1 MTDIDFDELDKA
13 VNSLMSKQRAA
24 ENKTDA
30 GESTTSD
37 ASLAS
42 VNESS
47 PELAS
52 PTVSSAENA
61 STDPVSAPVNNN
73 VGGNIPVSVPH
84 SSPAMQTSDNQSAE
98 APAAKIGTE
107 APKPSPNTEA
117 EANAVKVTTV
127 SSVPV
132 SSPTSS
138 VPVAASVAGQPSV
151 PARSLT
157 PSASPVPSAATNVKP
172 PTVSSAPAASSTP
185 VAAPS
190 TSTTPSATTASA
202 APIAATAPAATT
214 NPPTPAPSSV
224 PLSSSSSPNSVVTP
238 AAQRLKPAASTV
250 SISPASTTPAVPS
263 APSSPSSSSSS
274 STASPV
280 DSPGGHKLAVTPAVS
295 PSPAAPP
302 ESETVHVSP
311 MIAKRPHG
319 RFMDVVHPSSKSK
332 LVQQRKMTP
341 NTSKAG
347 LSGQSGADSVNTDD
361 SANLADKG
369 IRRPSTIGGGNN
381 LNNIH
386 LNENNSGVDAPTS
399 ANPEKS
405 LLSSVK
411 KRVVL
416 PQNPEGKTNDSS
428 DTATPVQS
436 KSESTA
442 PVSPFISN
450 VEVEKRPLGTP
461 AAATDDANDGSAA
474 IAKNDD
480 HKKSLANYTPRK
492 LDVSEDDPD
501 DEVEPGGDVGLPP
514 EFSADVM
521 AAEEADVSSLD
532 AAVDD
537 IKAAEQRAS
546 KKPSDNDDV
555 SPRHSPKKDSTESE
569 PKPMF
574 DAASRTSKNFDPKE
588 ESKSGWLT
596 VLLILLFLAIGV
608 AGGAAAYFLLI
619 K

>member
-24 ENKTDA
+24 ENKTDI
-30 GESTTSD
+30 GEGAAPD

-42 VNESS
+42 GNENS
-47 PELAS
+47 PEFVV
-52 PTVSSAENA
+52 PTISSTENA
-61 STDPVSAPVNNN
+61 SPDSTNNN
-73 VGGNIPVSVPH
+73 AGGNIPVSVSH
-84 SSPAMQTSDNQSAE
+84 SSPVMQTPSSSQSAE
-98 APAAKIGTE
+98 VPAVKIGTE
-107 APKPSPNTEA
+107 ASKPSPNTEV

-127 SSVPV
+127 PSVPV

-138 VPVAASVAGQPSV
+138 APVAAPVAGQSSIPV
-151 PARSLT
+151 KPLT
-157 PSASPVPSAATNVKP
+157 PSAPPAPSVATNVKP
-172 PTVSSAPAASSTP
+172 PTVSSAPAASSAP

-190 TSTTPSATTASA
+190 TSTTPSATTASE
-202 APIAATAPAATT
+202 APVAVTAPVVTT
-214 NPPTPAPSSV
+214 NSPASVSSAPPSS
-224 PLSSSSSPNSVVTP
+224 PSSPDSEVTP
-238 AAQRLKPAASTV
+238 AAQKPKPAASTV
-250 SISPASTTPAVPS
+250 SVSSVSTAPAVTS
-263 APSSPSSSSSS
+263 APPSSSSGSTVSS
-274 STASPV
+274 SVSPN
-280 DSPGGHKLAVTPAVS
+280 GHTPTVTPAVS
-295 PSPAAPP
+295 PPPAAPP
-302 ESETVHVSP
+302 ESDTVHVSP

-347 LSGQSGADSVNTDD
+347 LGDQSGADPANTDD
-361 SANLADKG
+361 NANLADKG
-369 IRRPSTIGGGNN
+369 IRRPSMIGGGNN

-386 LNENNSGVDAPTS
+386 SSESSSSVDTSTS

-405 LLSSVK
+405 LLSSAK

-416 PQNPEGKTNDSS
+416 PQKPESKTNDFP
-428 DTATPVQS
+428 DAATPVQS

-461 AAATDDANDGSAA
+461 AAATDDANYGGAA

-492 LDVSEDDPD
+492 LDVPEDDPD

>member
-30 GESTTSD
+30 GEDTASGV
-37 ASLAS
+37 SLAS
-42 VNESS
+42 GSENSS
-47 PELAS
+47 EFANS
-52 PTVSSAENA
+52 TVSSAENA
-61 STDPVSAPVNNN
+61 SSAPVDNS
-73 VGGNIPVSVPH
+73 VGGNIPVSVSH
-84 SSPAMQTSDNQSAE
+84 SSPAMQTSDSQDAE
-98 APAAKIGTE
+98 ASAAKIGTE

-117 EANAVKVTTV
+117 EANAVKVATV
-127 SSVPV
+127 PSVPV

-138 VPVAASVAGQPSV
+138 APVAASVAGQPSV

-172 PTVSSAPAASSTP
+172 PTVSSAPAASSAP

-202 APIAATAPAATT
+202 APVAATMPAVTASSPAPA
-214 NPPTPAPSSV
+214 SSV

-238 AAQRLKPAASTV
+238 VVQKPKPAVSTV
-250 SISPASTTPAVPS
+250 SVSSASTTPAVPS
-263 APSSPSSSSSS
+263 APSSSSSS
-274 STASPV
+274 STVSSSGSP
-280 DSPGGHKLAVTPAVS
+280 SGNTPAVTPAVS
-295 PSPAAPP
+295 PPPAAPP
-302 ESETVHVSP
+302 ESDTVHVSP

-347 LSGQSGADSVNTDD
+347 LGDQSGADPANTDD
-361 SANLADKG
+361 NANLADKG
-369 IRRPSTIGGGNN
+369 IRRPSMIGGGNN

-386 LNENNSGVDAPTS
+386 SSESSSSVDTSTS

-405 LLSSVK
+405 LLSSAK

-461 AAATDDANDGSAA
+461 AAATDDANYGGAA

-555 SPRHSPKKDSTESE
+555 SPRHSPKKDSTEPE

>member
-1 MTDIDFDELDKA
+1 MK
-13 VNSLMSKQRAA
+13 S
-24 ENKTDA
+24 
-30 GESTTSD
+30 
-37 ASLAS
+37 
-42 VNESS
+42 
-47 PELAS
+47 
-52 PTVSSAENA
+52 
-61 STDPVSAPVNNN
+61 
-73 VGGNIPVSVPH
+73 
-84 SSPAMQTSDNQSAE
+84 
-98 APAAKIGTE
+98 
-107 APKPSPNTEA
+107 
-117 EANAVKVTTV
+117 
-127 SSVPV
+127 
-132 SSPTSS
+132 
-138 VPVAASVAGQPSV
+138 
-151 PARSLT
+151 
-157 PSASPVPSAATNVKP
+157 
-172 PTVSSAPAASSTP
+172 PTVSSAPAASSAP
-185 VAAPS
+185 VVVPS

-202 APIAATAPAATT
+202 TPVAVTAPVVTT
-214 NPPTPAPSSV
+214 NSPASVSSAPPSS
-224 PLSSSSSPNSVVTP
+224 PSSPDSEVTP
-238 AAQRLKPAASTV
+238 AAQKPKPAASTV
-250 SISPASTTPAVPS
+250 SVSSVSTAPAVPS
-263 APSSPSSSSSS
+263 APPSSSSGSTVSS
-274 STASPV
+274 SVSP
-280 DSPGGHKLAVTPAVS
+280 SGHTPAVTPAVS
-295 PSPAAPP
+295 PPPAAPP
-302 ESETVHVSP
+302 EGDTVHVSP

-347 LSGQSGADSVNTDD
+347 LGDQSGADPANTDD
-361 SANLADKG
+361 NANLADKG
-369 IRRPSTIGGGNN
+369 IRRPSMIGGGNN

-386 LNENNSGVDAPTS
+386 SSESSSSVDTSTS

-405 LLSSVK
+405 LLSSAK

-428 DTATPVQS
+428 DVATSVQS

-461 AAATDDANDGSAA
+461 SAATDDANYGGAA

-492 LDVSEDDPD
+492 LDVPEDDSD

-537 IKAAEQRAS
+537 IKAAEQRTS
-546 KKPSDNDDV
+546 KKPSDNDDA

>member
-30 GESTTSD
+30 GESTASGV
-37 ASLAS
+37 SLAS
-42 VNESS
+42 GSENSS
-47 PELAS
+47 EF
-52 PTVSSAENA
+52 VSSTASSVENA
-61 STDPVSAPVNNN
+61 SSAPVDNS
-73 VGGNIPVSVPH
+73 VGGNIPVSVSH
-84 SSPAMQTSDNQSAE
+84 SSPVMQTSDSQSAE
-98 APAAKIGTE
+98 APVAKIGAET
-107 APKPSPNTEA
+107 PKPSPNTEA
-117 EANAVKVTTV
+117 EANAVKITT
-127 SSVPV
+127 SPSVPV
-132 SSPTSS
+132 SSPASS

-157 PSASPVPSAATNVKP
+157 PSAPPVPSAATNVKP
-172 PTVSSAPAASSTP
+172 PTVSSAPAASSAP

-190 TSTTPSATTASA
+190 TSTTPSAMTASA
-202 APIAATAPAATT
+202 APVAATMPAVTASS
-214 NPPTPAPSSV
+214 PAPTSSA
-224 PLSSSSSPNSVVTP
+224 PPSSPSSPDSGVTP
-238 AAQRLKPAASTV
+238 VVRKPKPAASTV
-250 SISPASTTPAVPS
+250 SVSSISTMSAVPS
-263 APSSPSSSSSS
+263 APSSSSSS
-274 STASPV
+274 STVSSSGSP
-280 DSPGGHKLAVTPAVS
+280 SGHTPAVTPAVS
-295 PSPAAPP
+295 PPSAAPP
-302 ESETVHVSP
+302 ESDTVHVSP

-347 LSGQSGADSVNTDD
+347 LGDQSGADSVNTDD
-361 SANLADKG
+361 SANLADKA
-369 IRRPSTIGGGNN
+369 IRRPSMIGGGNN

-386 LNENNSGVDAPTS
+386 LNENNSSVDAPTS

-405 LLSSVK
+405 LLSSAK

-416 PQNPEGKTNDSS
+416 PQNPESKTNDSS

-461 AAATDDANDGSAA
+461 AAATDDANDGGAA

-546 KKPSDNDDV
+546 KKPSDNDDA
-555 SPRHSPKKDSTESE
+555 SPRHSPKKDSTEPE

>member
-30 GESTTSD
+30 GDSTASD
-37 ASLAS
+37 TSLAS
-42 VNESS
+42 GNESS
-47 PELAS
+47 PEFAI

-73 VGGNIPVSVPH
+73 VGGNIPVSVSH
-84 SSPAMQTSDNQSAE
+84 SSPVMQASGNQSAE

-107 APKPSPNTEA
+107 SPKPSPNTEA
-117 EANAVKVTTV
+117 EAGAVKVTTV
-127 SSVPV
+127 PSVPV

-138 VPVAASVAGQPSV
+138 APVAASVAGQQSV

-157 PSASPVPSAATNVKP
+157 PSAPPIPSAATNVKS
-172 PTVSSAPAASSTP
+172 PTVSSAPAASSAP
-185 VAAPS
+185 VVVPS

-202 APIAATAPAATT
+202 TPVAVTAPVVTT
-214 NPPTPAPSSV
+214 NSPASVSSA
-224 PLSSSSSPNSVVTP
+224 PLSSSSLPDSGVTP
-238 AAQRLKPAASTV
+238 AAQKPKPAASTV
-250 SISPASTTPAVPS
+250 SVSSVSTAPAVPS
-263 APSSPSSSSSS
+263 APPSSSSGSTVSS
-274 STASPV
+274 SVSP
-280 DSPGGHKLAVTPAVS
+280 SGHTPAVTPAVS
-295 PSPAAPP
+295 PPPAAPP
-302 ESETVHVSP
+302 EGDTVHVSP

-332 LVQQRKMTP
+332 IVQQRKMTP

-347 LSGQSGADSVNTDD
+347 LGDQSGADSANKDD

-369 IRRPSTIGGGNN
+369 VRRPPMIGGGNN

-386 LNENNSGVDAPTS
+386 SSESSSSVDTSTS

-405 LLSSVK
+405 LLSSAK

-416 PQNPEGKTNDSS
+416 PQNPESKTNDSP
-428 DTATPVQS
+428 DAATSVQS

-450 VEVEKRPLGTP
+450 VEVEKRPLSTP
-461 AAATDDANDGSAA
+461 SAATDDANYGGAA

-492 LDVSEDDPD
+492 LDVPEDDSD

-537 IKAAEQRAS
+537 IKAAEQRTS
-546 KKPSDNDDV
+546 KKPSDNDDA

>member
-42 VNESS
+42 GNESS

-73 VGGNIPVSVPH
+73 VGGNIPVSVSH
-84 SSPAMQTSDNQSAE
+84 SSPVMQASGNQSAE

-117 EANAVKVTTV
+117 EAGAVKVTTV
-127 SSVPV
+127 PSVPV

-138 VPVAASVAGQPSV
+138 APVAASVAGQPSV

-157 PSASPVPSAATNVKP
+157 PSAPPIPSAATNVKP
-172 PTVSSAPAASSTP
+172 LTVSSAPAASSAP
-185 VAAPS
+185 VVAPS
-190 TSTTPSATTASA
+190 TSTTPSAATVSA
-202 APIAATAPAATT
+202 APVAAAAPAVTASS
-214 NPPTPAPSSV
+214 PAPVSSA
-224 PLSSSSSPNSVVTP
+224 PPSSPSLPDSGVTP
-238 AAQRLKPAASTV
+238 AAQKPKPAASTV
-250 SISPASTTPAVPS
+250 SVSSVSTAPAVPS
-263 APSSPSSSSSS
+263 APPSSSSGSTVSS
-274 STASPV
+274 SG
-280 DSPGGHKLAVTPAVS
+280 SPGGHTPAVTPAVS
-295 PSPAAPP
+295 PPPVASP
-302 ESETVHVSP
+302 ESDTVHVSP

-341 NTSKAG
+341 NASKAG
-347 LSGQSGADSVNTDD
+347 LGDQSGAGSANTDD
-361 SANLADKG
+361 NANLADKG
-369 IRRPSTIGGGNN
+369 IRRPSMIGGGNS
-381 LNNIH
+381 LNNINS
-386 LNENNSGVDAPTS
+386 NENNSSVDAPTS

-405 LLSSVK
+405 LLSSAK

-416 PQNPEGKTNDSS
+416 PQNPEGKTNDSP
-428 DTATPVQS
+428 DVATSVQS

-461 AAATDDANDGSAA
+461 AAATDDANYGGAA

-480 HKKSLANYTPRK
+480 HKKSLANYTPQK
-492 LDVSEDDPD
+492 LDVPEDDPD
-501 DEVEPGGDVGLPP
+501 DGVEPGGDVGLPP

-546 KKPSDNDDV
+546 KKPSDNDDT
-555 SPRHSPKKDSTESE
+555 SPRHSPKKASTEPE

>member
-24 ENKTDA
+24 ENKTDI
-30 GESTTSD
+30 GEGAAPD

-42 VNESS
+42 GSENGSEFASS
-47 PELAS
+47 
-52 PTVSSAENA
+52 TTSSVENA

-73 VGGNIPVSVPH
+73 VGGNVPVSVSH
-84 SSPAMQTSDNQSAE
+84 SSPVMQTSGNQDAE
-98 APAAKIGTE
+98 ASAAKIGTE
-107 APKPSPNTEA
+107 TPKPSPNTES
-117 EANAVKVTTV
+117 EANAVKIAT
-127 SSVPV
+127 SPSVPV
-132 SSPTSS
+132 SSPASS
-138 VPVAASVAGQPSV
+138 APVAAPVAGQPSIPV
-151 PARSLT
+151 RSST
-157 PSASPVPSAATNVKP
+157 PPVSSAVTNVKP

-190 TSTTPSATTASA
+190 TSTMPSAMTASA
-202 APIAATAPAATT
+202 APIAATVPAVTASS
-214 NPPTPAPSSV
+214 PAPVSSAS
-224 PLSSSSSPNSVVTP
+224 PSSPSSPDSEVTP
-238 AAQRLKPAASTV
+238 AAQKSKPAASTV
-250 SISPASTTPAVPS
+250 SVSSVSAASAVSS
-263 APSSPSSSSSS
+263 APPSSSSG
-274 STASPV
+274 STASSSDLP
-280 DSPGGHKLAVTPAVS
+280 SGHTPAVTPAVS
-295 PSPAAPP
+295 PPPAAPP
-302 ESETVHVSP
+302 EGDTVHVSP

-347 LSGQSGADSVNTDD
+347 LGDQSGADPANTDD
-361 SANLADKG
+361 NANLADKG
-369 IRRPSTIGGGNN
+369 IRRPSMIGGGNN
-381 LNNIH
+381 LH
-386 LNENNSGVDAPTS
+386 SNEDNSGADKPTS
-399 ANPEKS
+399 ANSEKS
-405 LLSSVK
+405 LLSSAK

-416 PQNPEGKTNDSS
+416 PQNPEDKTNDSS

-450 VEVEKRPLGTP
+450 VEVEKRPLGAP
-461 AAATDDANDGSAA
+461 AATDDANDGGAA

-492 LDVSEDDPD
+492 LDVSENDPD

-546 KKPSDNDDV
+546 KKLSDNDDV
-555 SPRHSPKKDSTESE
+555 SPRHSPKKDSTEPE

-574 DAASRTSKNFDPKE
+574 DTASRTSKNFDPKE
-588 ESKSGWLT
+588 EGKSGWLT
-596 VLLILLFLAIGV
+596 VLLIMLFLAIGV

>member
-1 MTDIDFDELDKA
+1 
-13 VNSLMSKQRAA
+13 
-24 ENKTDA
+24 
-30 GESTTSD
+30 
-37 ASLAS
+37 
-42 VNESS
+42 
-47 PELAS
+47 
-52 PTVSSAENA
+52 
-61 STDPVSAPVNNN
+61 
-73 VGGNIPVSVPH
+73 
-84 SSPAMQTSDNQSAE
+84 
-98 APAAKIGTE
+98 
-107 APKPSPNTEA
+107 
-117 EANAVKVTTV
+117 
-127 SSVPV
+127 
-132 SSPTSS
+132 
-138 VPVAASVAGQPSV
+138 
-151 PARSLT
+151 
-157 PSASPVPSAATNVKP
+157 
-172 PTVSSAPAASSTP
+172 
-185 VAAPS
+185 
-190 TSTTPSATTASA
+190 
-202 APIAATAPAATT
+202 
-214 NPPTPAPSSV
+214 
-224 PLSSSSSPNSVVTP
+224 
-238 AAQRLKPAASTV
+238 
-250 SISPASTTPAVPS
+250 
-263 APSSPSSSSSS
+263 
-274 STASPV
+274 
-280 DSPGGHKLAVTPAVS
+280 
-295 PSPAAPP
+295 
-302 ESETVHVSP
+302 

-347 LSGQSGADSVNTDD
+347 LGDQSGADSANKDD

-369 IRRPSTIGGGNN
+369 IRRSSTIGGGNN
-381 LNNIH
+381 LNS
-386 LNENNSGVDAPTS
+386 NEDNSGVDTPTS

-405 LLSSVK
+405 LLSSAK

-416 PQNPEGKTNDSS
+416 PQNPESKTNDSP
-428 DTATPVQS
+428 DAATPVQS

-461 AAATDDANDGSAA
+461 AAATDDVNDGGAA

-546 KKPSDNDDV
+546 KKPSDNDDA
-555 SPRHSPKKDSTESE
+555 SPRHLPKKDSTEPE

>member
-42 VNESS
+42 GNESS
-47 PELAS
+47 PEFAI

-73 VGGNIPVSVPH
+73 VGGNIPVSVSH
-84 SSPAMQTSDNQSAE
+84 SSPVMQTFGNQSAE

-117 EANAVKVTTV
+117 EAGAVKVTTV
-127 SSVPV
+127 PSVPV

-138 VPVAASVAGQPSV
+138 APVAASVAGQQSV

-157 PSASPVPSAATNVKP
+157 PSASPVPSAATKAKP
-172 PTVSSAPAASSTP
+172 PTVSSAPAASSAP
-185 VAAPS
+185 VVAPS
-190 TSTTPSATTASA
+190 TSTTPSATTVSA
-202 APIAATAPAATT
+202 APVAATMPAVTASSPAPASS
-214 NPPTPAPSSV
+214 APS
-224 PLSSSSSPNSVVTP
+224 SSSSSPDSGVTP
-238 AAQRLKPAASTV
+238 VLQKPKPAASTISV
-250 SISPASTTPAVPS
+250 SSASTTPAVPS
-263 APSSPSSSSSS
+263 APLSPSSSSSS
-274 STASPV
+274 STAS
-280 DSPGGHKLAVTPAVS
+280 SSGSLSGHTPAVTPAVAS
-295 PSPAAPP
+295 PPAAPP
-302 ESETVHVSP
+302 ESDTVHVSP

-341 NTSKAG
+341 NASTSG
-347 LSGQSGADSVNTDD
+347 LGGQSGADSANKDD

-369 IRRPSTIGGGNN
+369 VRRSSMIGGGNN
-381 LNNIH
+381 LNS
-386 LNENNSGVDAPTS
+386 NEDNSGADTPTS
-399 ANPEKS
+399 ANSEKS
-405 LLSSVK
+405 LLSSAK

-416 PQNPEGKTNDSS
+416 PQNLESKTNDSP
-428 DTATPVQS
+428 DAATPVQS

-555 SPRHSPKKDSTESE
+555 SLRHSPKKDSTEPE
-569 PKPMF
+569 PRPMF

>member
-37 ASLAS
+37 TSLAS
-42 VNESS
+42 GNESS
-47 PELAS
+47 SELAS
-52 PTVSSAENA
+52 PTVSSVENA
-61 STDPVSAPVNNN
+61 STDPVNNN
-73 VGGNIPVSVPH
+73 VGGNIPVSVSH

-138 VPVAASVAGQPSV
+138 VPVAASFAGQPSV

-157 PSASPVPSAATNVKP
+157 PSAPPVPSAATNVAP
-172 PTVSSAPAASSTP
+172 PTVSSAPAASSAP

-190 TSTTPSATTASA
+190 TSTTPATTASA
-202 APIAATAPAATT
+202 APVAATAPAVTASS
-214 NPPTPAPSSV
+214 PAPAPSSV
-224 PLSSSSSPNSVVTP
+224 PPSSPSLPDSGVTP
-238 AAQRLKPAASTV
+238 AAQKPKPAASTV
-250 SISPASTTPAVPS
+250 SVSSVSTAPAVPS
-263 APSSPSSSSSS
+263 APPSSSSGSTISS
-274 STASPV
+274 SVSP
-280 DSPGGHKLAVTPAVS
+280 SGHTPAATPAVS
-295 PSPAAPP
+295 PPPAAPP
-302 ESETVHVSP
+302 ESDTVHVSP

-341 NTSKAG
+341 NASTSG
-347 LSGQSGADSVNTDD
+347 LGGQSGADSANKDD

-369 IRRPSTIGGGNN
+369 IRRPSTIGGGNS
-381 LNNIH
+381 LH
-386 LNENNSGVDAPTS
+386 SNEDNSGVDKPTS

-405 LLSSVK
+405 LLSSAK

-416 PQNPEGKTNDSS
+416 PQNPEGKTNDSP
-428 DTATPVQS
+428 DAATPVQS

-461 AAATDDANDGSAA
+461 ATATDDANYGGAA

-480 HKKSLANYTPRK
+480 HKKSLANYTPSK

-521 AAEEADVSSLD
+521 AA
-532 AAVDD
+532 
-537 IKAAEQRAS
+537 
-546 KKPSDNDDV
+546 
-555 SPRHSPKKDSTESE
+555 
-569 PKPMF
+569 
-574 DAASRTSKNFDPKE
+574 
-588 ESKSGWLT
+588 
-596 VLLILLFLAIGV
+596 
-608 AGGAAAYFLLI
+608 
-619 K
+619 

>member
-30 GESTTSD
+30 GEGTTSD
-37 ASLAS
+37 VNLTSSNENSSEFASSTAS
-42 VNESS
+42 SI
-47 PELAS
+47 
-52 PTVSSAENA
+52 ENA
-61 STDPVSAPVNNN
+61 SSAPVNNN
-73 VGGNIPVSVPH
+73 VGGNIPVSVSH
-84 SSPAMQTSDNQSAE
+84 SSPVTQTSDSQDTE

-107 APKPSPNTEA
+107 TPKPSPNTEA
-117 EANAVKVTTV
+117 EANAVKITT
-127 SSVPV
+127 SPSVPV
-132 SSPTSS
+132 SSPASS
-138 VPVAASVAGQPSV
+138 APVAASVAGQPSV

-157 PSASPVPSAATNVKP
+157 PSAPPVPSAATNVKP
-172 PTVSSAPAASSTP
+172 PTVSSAPAAFSAP

-202 APIAATAPAATT
+202 APIAVTAPVVTT
-214 NPPTPAPSSV
+214 NSPASVSSAPP
-224 PLSSSSSPNSVVTP
+224 SSSSSPDSGVTP
-238 AAQRLKPAASTV
+238 VVQKPKPAASTV
-250 SISPASTTPAVPS
+250 SVSSASTTPAVPS
-263 APSSPSSSSSS
+263 APPSSSSGSTVSS
-274 STASPV
+274 SSSP
-280 DSPGGHKLAVTPAVS
+280 SGHTPAAKPVVS
-295 PSPAAPP
+295 PPPAAPP
-302 ESETVHVSP
+302 ESDTVHVSP

-347 LSGQSGADSVNTDD
+347 LGDQSGADSANKDD
-361 SANLADKG
+361 SASLTDKG
-369 IRRPSTIGGGNN
+369 VRRPSMIGGGNN

-386 LNENNSGVDAPTS
+386 SSESNSSVDTSTS

-405 LLSSVK
+405 LLSSAK

-416 PQNPEGKTNDSS
+416 PQNPESKTNDSP
-428 DTATPVQS
+428 DAATPVQS

-461 AAATDDANDGSAA
+461 AAATDDANDGGAA

-537 IKAAEQRAS
+537 IKAAEQRVS

-555 SPRHSPKKDSTESE
+555 SSRHSPKKDSTESE

>member
-30 GESTTSD
+30 GDSTASD
-37 ASLAS
+37 TSLAS
-42 VNESS
+42 GNESS
-47 PELAS
+47 PEFAI

-61 STDPVSAPVNNN
+61 STDPVSTPVNNN
-73 VGGNIPVSVPH
+73 VGGNIPVSVSH
-84 SSPAMQTSDNQSAE
+84 SSPAMQTSDSQDTE

-107 APKPSPNTEA
+107 ASKPSPNTEA
-117 EANAVKVTTV
+117 EANAVKVATV
-127 SSVPV
+127 PSVPV

-138 VPVAASVAGQPSV
+138 APVAASVAGQQSV

-157 PSASPVPSAATNVKP
+157 PSAPPIPSAATNVKS
-172 PTVSSAPAASSTP
+172 PTVSSAPAASSAP
-185 VAAPS
+185 VVAPS
-190 TSTTPSATTASA
+190 TSTTPPATTVSA
-202 APIAATAPAATT
+202 APVAVTAPVVTT
-214 NPPTPAPSSV
+214 NSPASAPSSV
-224 PLSSSSSPNSVVTP
+224 PLSSSSSPDSGVTP
-238 AAQRLKPAASTV
+238 AAQKLKPAVSTV
-250 SISPASTTPAVPS
+250 SVSSASTTPAVPS
-263 APSSPSSSSSS
+263 APPSSSSGSTVSS
-274 STASPV
+274 SGS
-280 DSPGGHKLAVTPAVS
+280 SSGHTPAATPAVS
-295 PSPAAPP
+295 PPPAAPP
-302 ESETVHVSP
+302 ESDTVHVSP

-332 LVQQRKMTP
+332 IVQQRKMTP
-341 NTSKAG
+341 NASKAG
-347 LSGQSGADSVNTDD
+347 LGDQSGADSANKDD
-361 SANLADKG
+361 SASLADKG
-369 IRRPSTIGGGNN
+369 VRRPFMIGGGNN

-386 LNENNSGVDAPTS
+386 SSESNSSVDTSTS
-399 ANPEKS
+399 ANSEKS
-405 LLSSVK
+405 LLSSAK

-428 DTATPVQS
+428 DIATPVQS

-442 PVSPFISN
+442 SVSPFISN

-461 AAATDDANDGSAA
+461 AAATDDANDGGAA
-474 IAKNDD
+474 TAKNDD

-546 KKPSDNDDV
+546 KKPGDNDDA
-555 SPRHSPKKDSTESE
+555 SPRHSPKKDSTEPE

>member
-42 VNESS
+42 GNESS
-47 PELAS
+47 PEFAI

-61 STDPVSAPVNNN
+61 STDPASAPVNNN
-73 VGGNIPVSVPH
+73 VGGNIPVSVSH
-84 SSPAMQTSDNQSAE
+84 SSPVMQTFGNQSAE

-117 EANAVKVTTV
+117 EAGAVKVTTV
-127 SSVPV
+127 PSVPV

-138 VPVAASVAGQPSV
+138 APVAASVAGQPSV
-151 PARSLT
+151 PVRSLT
-157 PSASPVPSAATNVKP
+157 PSAPPVPSAATNVKP
-172 PTVSSAPAASSTP
+172 PTVSSAPAASSAP
-185 VAAPS
+185 VVATS

-202 APIAATAPAATT
+202 TPVAVTAPVVTT
-214 NPPTPAPSSV
+214 NSPASVSSA
-224 PLSSSSSPNSVVTP
+224 PLSSSSLPDSGVTP
-238 AAQRLKPAASTV
+238 AAQKPKPAASTV

-263 APSSPSSSSSS
+263 APPSSSSGSTVSS
-274 STASPV
+274 SVSP
-280 DSPGGHKLAVTPAVS
+280 SGHTPAVTPAVS
-295 PSPAAPP
+295 PPPAVPP
-302 ESETVHVSP
+302 EGDTVHVSP

-347 LSGQSGADSVNTDD
+347 LVDQSGANPANTDD
-361 SANLADKG
+361 NANLADKG
-369 IRRPSTIGGGNN
+369 IRRPSMIGGGNN

-386 LNENNSGVDAPTS
+386 SSESSSSVDTSTS

-405 LLSSVK
+405 LLSSAK

-416 PQNPEGKTNDSS
+416 PQNPEGKTNDSP
-428 DTATPVQS
+428 DVATSVQS
-436 KSESTA
+436 KSENTA
-442 PVSPFISN
+442 SVSPFISN

-461 AAATDDANDGSAA
+461 AAATDDANYGGAA

-492 LDVSEDDPD
+492 LDAPEDDSD

-546 KKPSDNDDV
+546 KKPGDNDDA
-555 SPRHSPKKDSTESE
+555 SPRHSPKKDSTEPE

>member
-30 GESTTSD
+30 GEDTASGV
-37 ASLAS
+37 SLAS
-42 VNESS
+42 GSENGSEFASS
-47 PELAS
+47 
-52 PTVSSAENA
+52 TVSSVENA
-61 STDPVSAPVNNN
+61 SPDPAPAPVNNN
-73 VGGNIPVSVPH
+73 VGGNIPVSVSH
-84 SSPAMQTSDNQSAE
+84 SSPAMQTSDSQDAE
-98 APAAKIGTE
+98 ASAAKIGTE

-117 EANAVKVTTV
+117 EANAVKVATV
-127 SSVPV
+127 PSVPV

-138 VPVAASVAGQPSV
+138 APVAASVAGQQSV

-157 PSASPVPSAATNVKP
+157 PSAPPIPSAATNVKS
-172 PTVSSAPAASSTP
+172 PTVSSAPAASSAP
-185 VAAPS
+185 VVAPS

-202 APIAATAPAATT
+202 TPVAVTAPVVTT
-214 NPPTPAPSSV
+214 NSPASVSSAPPSS
-224 PLSSSSSPNSVVTP
+224 PSSPDSEVTP
-238 AAQRLKPAASTV
+238 AAQKPKPVASTV
-250 SISPASTTPAVPS
+250 SVSSASTAPAVPS
-263 APSSPSSSSSS
+263 APSSSSSS
-274 STASPV
+274 STASSSDLP
-280 DSPGGHKLAVTPAVS
+280 SGHTPAVTPAVS
-295 PSPAAPP
+295 PPPAASP
-302 ESETVHVSP
+302 ESDTVHVSP

-347 LSGQSGADSVNTDD
+347 LGDQSGADPANTDD
-361 SANLADKG
+361 NANLADKG
-369 IRRPSTIGGGNN
+369 IRRPSMIGGGNS

-386 LNENNSGVDAPTS
+386 SNESNSGVDAPTS

-405 LLSSVK
+405 LLSSAK

-428 DTATPVQS
+428 DTATSVQS

-442 PVSPFISN
+442 SVSPFISN

-461 AAATDDANDGSAA
+461 AAATDDANYGGAA

-492 LDVSEDDPD
+492 LDVPEDDSD

>member
-30 GESTTSD
+30 DDSTTSD
-37 ASLAS
+37 TSLAS
-42 VNESS
+42 GNENS

-61 STDPVSAPVNNN
+61 STDPVSVPVNNN
-73 VGGNIPVSVPH
+73 VGGNIPVSVSH
-84 SSPAMQTSDNQSAE
+84 SSPVMQASGNQSAE

-117 EANAVKVTTV
+117 EAGAVKVTTAPSV
-127 SSVPV
+127 SV

-138 VPVAASVAGQPSV
+138 APVAASVAGQPSV

-157 PSASPVPSAATNVKP
+157 PSAPPVPSAATNVKP
-172 PTVSSAPAASSTP
+172 PTVSSAPAASSGS
-185 VAAPS
+185 VVAPS
-190 TSTTPSATTASA
+190 ASTTPATTASA
-202 APIAATAPAATT
+202 VPVAAAAPAVTT
-214 NPPTPAPSSV
+214 NSPASVSSAPPSS
-224 PLSSSSSPNSVVTP
+224 PSSPDSGVTP
-238 AAQRLKPAASTV
+238 AAQKPKPAASTV
-250 SISPASTTPAVPS
+250 SVSSISTAPAVPY
-263 APSSPSSSSSS
+263 APSSSSSGSTVS
-274 STASPV
+274 SSSSP
-280 DSPGGHKLAVTPAVS
+280 SGHTPAVTPAVS
-295 PSPAAPP
+295 PPPATPP
-302 ESETVHVSP
+302 ESDTVHVSP

-347 LSGQSGADSVNTDD
+347 LGGQSGADSMNTDD
-361 SANLADKG
+361 SASLADKT
-369 IRRPSTIGGGNN
+369 IRRPSMIGGGNN
-381 LNNIH
+381 LNSIH
-386 LNENNSGVDAPTS
+386 SNENNSSVDAPTS

-405 LLSSVK
+405 LLSSAK

-416 PQNPEGKTNDSS
+416 PQSPEGKTNNSS
-428 DTATPVQS
+428 DVAMSVQS
-436 KSESTA
+436 KSESIA

-461 AAATDDANDGSAA
+461 AAATDDANYGGAA
-474 IAKNDD
+474 TAKNDD

-546 KKPSDNDDV
+546 KKPSDNDDI

>member
-30 GESTTSD
+30 GDSTASD
-37 ASLAS
+37 TSLAS
-42 VNESS
+42 GNESS
-47 PELAS
+47 PEFAI

-73 VGGNIPVSVPH
+73 VGGNIPVSVSH
-84 SSPAMQTSDNQSAE
+84 SSPAMQTPSSSQSAE
-98 APAAKIGTE
+98 VPAVKIGTE
-107 APKPSPNTEA
+107 ASKPSPNTEV

-127 SSVPV
+127 PSVPV

-138 VPVAASVAGQPSV
+138 APVAAPVAGQSSIPV
-151 PARSLT
+151 KPLT
-157 PSASPVPSAATNVKP
+157 PSAPPAPSVATNVKP
-172 PTVSSAPAASSTP
+172 PTVSSAPAASSAP

-190 TSTTPSATTASA
+190 TSTTPSATTASE
-202 APIAATAPAATT
+202 APVAVTAPVVTT
-214 NPPTPAPSSV
+214 NSPASVSSAPPSS
-224 PLSSSSSPNSVVTP
+224 PSSPDSEVTP
-238 AAQRLKPAASTV
+238 AAQKLKPAASTV
-250 SISPASTTPAVPS
+250 SVSSISTTPTVPS
-263 APSSPSSSSSS
+263 APSSSSSGSTVSSS
-274 STASPV
+274 G
-280 DSPGGHKLAVTPAVS
+280 SPGGHTPAVTPAVS
-295 PSPAAPP
+295 PPSAAPP
-302 ESETVHVSP
+302 ESDTVHVSP

-347 LSGQSGADSVNTDD
+347 LGDQFGADPANADD
-361 SANLADKG
+361 NANLADKG
-369 IRRPSTIGGGNN
+369 IRRPSMIGGGNN

-386 LNENNSGVDAPTS
+386 LNENNSSVDAPTS

-405 LLSSVK
+405 LLSSAK

-416 PQNPEGKTNDSS
+416 PQNLEGKTNDSS
-428 DTATPVQS
+428 DAATPVQS

-442 PVSPFISN
+442 SVSPFISN

-461 AAATDDANDGSAA
+461 AAATDDANDEGAA
-474 IAKNDD
+474 TAKNDD

-492 LDVSEDDPD
+492 LDISEDDPE

-546 KKPSDNDDV
+546 KKPNDNDDV
-555 SPRHSPKKDSTESE
+555 SPRHSPKKDSTEPE

>member
-24 ENKTDA
+24 ENKTDT
-30 GESTTSD
+30 GEDTASGV
-37 ASLAS
+37 SLAS
-42 VNESS
+42 GSENSS
-47 PELAS
+47 EFAS
-52 PTVSSAENA
+52 STASSVENA
-61 STDPVSAPVNNN
+61 SSAPVDNS
-73 VGGNIPVSVPH
+73 VGGNIPVSVSH
-84 SSPAMQTSDNQSAE
+84 SSPVMQTSGNQSAE
-98 APAAKIGTE
+98 IPAAKIGTE
-107 APKPSPNTEA
+107 ASKPSPNTEV
-117 EANAVKVTTV
+117 ETNAVKVTTV
-127 SSVPV
+127 PSVPV
-132 SSPTSS
+132 PSPTSS
-138 VPVAASVAGQPSV
+138 APVAAPVAGQPSV

-157 PSASPVPSAATNVKP
+157 PSAPPVPSAATNVKP
-172 PTVSSAPAASSTP
+172 PTVSSAPAASSAP

-202 APIAATAPAATT
+202 TPVAVTAPVVTT
-214 NPPTPAPSSV
+214 NSPASVSSAPPSS
-224 PLSSSSSPNSVVTP
+224 PSSPDSEVTP
-238 AAQRLKPAASTV
+238 AAQKPKPAASTV
-250 SISPASTTPAVPS
+250 SVSSVSTTPAVPS
-263 APSSPSSSSSS
+263 APPSSSSGSTVSS
-274 STASPV
+274 SGS
-280 DSPGGHKLAVTPAVS
+280 SSGHTPAATPAVS
-295 PSPAAPP
+295 PPPAAPP
-302 ESETVHVSP
+302 ESDTVHVSP

-332 LVQQRKMTP
+332 LVQQRKMTS
-341 NTSKAG
+341 NTYKAG
-347 LSGQSGADSVNTDD
+347 LGIQSGADPANTDD
-361 SANLADKG
+361 SASLADKG
-369 IRRPSTIGGGNN
+369 VRRPFMIGGGNN

-386 LNENNSGVDAPTS
+386 SSESNSSVDTSTS
-399 ANPEKS
+399 ANSEKS
-405 LLSSVK
+405 LLSSAK

-416 PQNPEGKTNDSS
+416 PQKPESKTNDSS
-428 DTATPVQS
+428 DIATSVQS

-461 AAATDDANDGSAA
+461 ATATDDANYGGAA

-492 LDVSEDDPD
+492 LDVPEDDSD

-546 KKPSDNDDV
+546 KKPGDNDDA

>member
-37 ASLAS
+37 TSLAS
-42 VNESS
+42 GNEST
-47 PELAS
+47 PESAS
-52 PTVSSAENA
+52 PTVSSVENA
-61 STDPVSAPVNNN
+61 SPDPVSAPVNNN
-73 VGGNIPVSVPH
+73 VGGNIPVSVSH
-84 SSPAMQTSDNQSAE
+84 SSPVVQTSGNQSAE
-98 APAAKIGTE
+98 IPAAKIGAE
-107 APKPSPNTEA
+107 ASKPSPNFEA
-117 EANAVKVTTV
+117 EANAVKVTTAP
-127 SSVPV
+127 SVPV

-138 VPVAASVAGQPSV
+138 APVAASVAGQPSV

-157 PSASPVPSAATNVKP
+157 PSVPPVPSAATNVKP
-172 PTVSSAPAASSTP
+172 PIVSSAPATSSAP

-202 APIAATAPAATT
+202 APIATTAPAVTT
-214 NPPTPAPSSV
+214 TSPAPVSSAPPSSPDSEVTPAAQKPKPAVSTVSVSSASTAPTVPSA
-224 PLSSSSSPNSVVTP
+224 PLSSSSS
-238 AAQRLKPAASTV
+238 STV
-250 SISPASTTPAVPS
+250 SS
-263 APSSPSSSSSS
+263 ADSPS
-274 STASPV
+274 
-280 DSPGGHKLAVTPAVS
+280 GHTSAVTPAVS
-295 PSPAAPP
+295 PPPAAPP
-302 ESETVHVSP
+302 ESDTVHVSP

-347 LSGQSGADSVNTDD
+347 LGDQSGADSANTDD
-361 SANLADKG
+361 NANLADKG
-369 IRRPSTIGGGNN
+369 IRRPSMIGGGNS

-386 LNENNSGVDAPTS
+386 SNESNSSVDTSTS

-405 LLSSVK
+405 LLSSAK

-416 PQNPEGKTNDSS
+416 PQNPENKTNDSS
-428 DTATPVQS
+428 DIATPVQS

-461 AAATDDANDGSAA
+461 AAATDDANDEGAA
-474 IAKNDD
+474 TAKNDD
-480 HKKSLANYTPRK
+480 HKKSLANYTPSK

-555 SPRHSPKKDSTESE
+555 SPRHSPKKDSTEPE

-588 ESKSGWLT
+588 ESKSSWLT

>member
-1 MTDIDFDELDKA
+1 
-13 VNSLMSKQRAA
+13 MS
-24 ENKTDA
+24 
-30 GESTTSD
+30 
-37 ASLAS
+37 
-42 VNESS
+42 
-47 PELAS
+47 
-52 PTVSSAENA
+52 
-61 STDPVSAPVNNN
+61 
-73 VGGNIPVSVPH
+73 
-84 SSPAMQTSDNQSAE
+84 
-98 APAAKIGTE
+98 
-107 APKPSPNTEA
+107 
-117 EANAVKVTTV
+117 
-127 SSVPV
+127 
-132 SSPTSS
+132 
-138 VPVAASVAGQPSV
+138 
-151 PARSLT
+151 
-157 PSASPVPSAATNVKP
+157 
-172 PTVSSAPAASSTP
+172 
-185 VAAPS
+185 
-190 TSTTPSATTASA
+190 
-202 APIAATAPAATT
+202 
-214 NPPTPAPSSV
+214 
-224 PLSSSSSPNSVVTP
+224 
-238 AAQRLKPAASTV
+238 
-250 SISPASTTPAVPS
+250 AVPS
-263 APSSPSSSSSS
+263 APSSSSSS
-274 STASPV
+274 STVSSSGSP
-280 DSPGGHKLAVTPAVS
+280 SGHTPAVTPAVS
-295 PSPAAPP
+295 PPSAAPP
-302 ESETVHVSP
+302 ESDTVHVSP

-347 LSGQSGADSVNTDD
+347 LGDQSGADSVNADD
-361 SANLADKG
+361 NANLADKD
-369 IRRPSTIGGGNN
+369 IRRPSMIGGGNN

-386 LNENNSGVDAPTS
+386 SNENNSSVNAPTS
-399 ANPEKS
+399 ASPEKS
-405 LLSSVK
+405 LLSSAK

-428 DTATPVQS
+428 DVATPVQS

-461 AAATDDANDGSAA
+461 AVATDDANDGDAA
-474 IAKNDD
+474 TAKNDD

-492 LDVSEDDPD
+492 LDVSEDDLD

-546 KKPSDNDDV
+546 KKPGDNDDA

>member
-42 VNESS
+42 GNESS
-47 PELAS
+47 PEFAI

-61 STDPVSAPVNNN
+61 SPDPVSTPVNNN
-73 VGGNIPVSVPH
+73 VGGNIPVSVSH
-84 SSPAMQTSDNQSAE
+84 SSPVMQTPSSSQSAE
-98 APAAKIGTE
+98 VPAVKIGTE
-107 APKPSPNTEA
+107 ASKPSPNTEV

-127 SSVPV
+127 PSVPV

-138 VPVAASVAGQPSV
+138 APVAAPVAGQSSIPV
-151 PARSLT
+151 KPLT
-157 PSASPVPSAATNVKP
+157 PSAPPAPSVATNVKP
-172 PTVSSAPAASSTP
+172 PTVSSAPAASSAP

-190 TSTTPSATTASA
+190 TSTTPSATTASE
-202 APIAATAPAATT
+202 APVAVTAPVVTT
-214 NPPTPAPSSV
+214 NSPASVSSAPPSS
-224 PLSSSSSPNSVVTP
+224 PSSPDSEVTP
-238 AAQRLKPAASTV
+238 AAQKPKPAASTV
-250 SISPASTTPAVPS
+250 SVSSVSTAPAVPS
-263 APSSPSSSSSS
+263 APPSSSSGSTVSS
-274 STASPV
+274 SGSP
-280 DSPGGHKLAVTPAVS
+280 SGHTPTVTPAVS
-295 PSPAAPP
+295 PPPAAPP
-302 ESETVHVSP
+302 ESDTVHVSP

-347 LSGQSGADSVNTDD
+347 LGDQSGADPANTDD
-361 SANLADKG
+361 NASLADKG
-369 IRRPSTIGGGNN
+369 IRRPSMIGGGNN

-386 LNENNSGVDAPTS
+386 SSESSSSVDTSTS

-405 LLSSVK
+405 LLSSAK

-428 DTATPVQS
+428 DTATSVQS

-461 AAATDDANDGSAA
+461 AAATDDANYGGAA

-492 LDVSEDDPD
+492 LDVPEDDSD

-555 SPRHSPKKDSTESE
+555 SLRHSPKKDSTEPE

>member
-24 ENKTDA
+24 ENKTDS
-30 GESTTSD
+30 GEGATSD
-37 ASLAS
+37 VNLAS
-42 VNESS
+42 GSENSS
-47 PELAS
+47 EFAS
-52 PTVSSAENA
+52 STVSSVENA
-61 STDPVSAPVNNN
+61 SSAPVNNN
-73 VGGNIPVSVPH
+73 VGGNIPVSVSH
-84 SSPAMQTSDNQSAE
+84 SSPVMQTSGNQSADT
-98 APAAKIGTE
+98 PAAKIGTE
-107 APKPSPNTEA
+107 TPKPSPNTEA
-117 EANAVKVTTV
+117 EANDVKVTTV

-132 SSPTSS
+132 SSPASS
-138 VPVAASVAGQPSV
+138 APVAASVAGQPSV
-151 PARSLT
+151 PVRSLT
-157 PSASPVPSAATNVKP
+157 PSTPPVPSAATNVKP
-172 PTVSSAPAASSTP
+172 PTASSAPAASSAS

-190 TSTTPSATTASA
+190 TSTTPPATTVSA
-202 APIAATAPAATT
+202 APVAVTAPVVTT
-214 NPPTPAPSSV
+214 NSPASAPSSV
-224 PLSSSSSPNSVVTP
+224 PLSSSSSPDSGVTP
-238 AAQRLKPAASTV
+238 AAQKLKPAVSTV
-250 SISPASTTPAVPS
+250 SVSSASTTPAVPS
-263 APSSPSSSSSS
+263 APPSSSSGSTVSYSGSS
-274 STASPV
+274 S
-280 DSPGGHKLAVTPAVS
+280 GHTPAATPAVS
-295 PSPAAPP
+295 PPPAAPP
-302 ESETVHVSP
+302 ESDTVHVSP

-332 LVQQRKMTP
+332 IVQQRKMTP
-341 NTSKAG
+341 NASKAG
-347 LSGQSGADSVNTDD
+347 LGDQSGADSANKDD
-361 SANLADKG
+361 SASLADKG
-369 IRRPSTIGGGNN
+369 VRRPFMIGGGNN

-386 LNENNSGVDAPTS
+386 SSESNSSVDTSTS
-399 ANPEKS
+399 ANSEKS
-405 LLSSVK
+405 LLSSAK

-428 DTATPVQS
+428 DVATSVQS

-461 AAATDDANDGSAA
+461 AAATDDANDGGAA

-546 KKPSDNDDV
+546 KKPGDNDDA

>member
-30 GESTTSD
+30 GDSTTSD
-37 ASLAS
+37 TSLAS
-42 VNESS
+42 GNESS
-47 PELAS
+47 SELAS

-61 STDPVSAPVNNN
+61 SPDPVSAPVNNN
-73 VGGNIPVSVPH
+73 VGGNIPVSVSH
-84 SSPAMQTSDNQSAE
+84 SSPVMQTSSSSQSADV
-98 APAAKIGTE
+98 PAAKIGAE

-117 EANAVKVTTV
+117 EAGAVKVTTV
-127 SSVPV
+127 PSVPV

-138 VPVAASVAGQPSV
+138 APVAASVAGQPSV

-157 PSASPVPSAATNVKP
+157 PSAPPILSAATNVKP
-172 PTVSSAPAASSTP
+172 PTVSSAPAVSSAP
-185 VAAPS
+185 VVAPS
-190 TSTTPSATTASA
+190 TSTTPSATTVSA
-202 APIAATAPAATT
+202 APVAVTAPVVTT
-214 NPPTPAPSSV
+214 NSPASVSSAPPSS
-224 PLSSSSSPNSVVTP
+224 PSSPDSEVTP
-238 AAQRLKPAASTV
+238 AAQKPKPAASTV
-250 SISPASTTPAVPS
+250 SVSSVSTAPAVPS
-263 APSSPSSSSSS
+263 APPSSSSGSTVSS
-274 STASPV
+274 SVSP
-280 DSPGGHKLAVTPAVS
+280 SGHTPAVTPAVS
-295 PSPAAPP
+295 PPPVAPP
-302 ESETVHVSP
+302 ESDTVHVSP

-347 LSGQSGADSVNTDD
+347 LGDQSGADSANMDD
-361 SANLADKG
+361 SANFADKG
-369 IRRPSTIGGGNN
+369 IRRPSMIGGGNN
-381 LNNIH
+381 LNSIH
-386 LNENNSGVDAPTS
+386 SNENNSSVDAPTS

-405 LLSSVK
+405 LLSSAK

-416 PQNPEGKTNDSS
+416 PQSPEGKTNNSS
-428 DTATPVQS
+428 DVAMSVQS
-436 KSESTA
+436 KSESIA

-461 AAATDDANDGSAA
+461 AAATDDANDRDAA
-474 IAKNDD
+474 TAKNDD

-555 SPRHSPKKDSTESE
+555 SPRHSPKKDSIEPD

>member
-24 ENKTDA
+24 ESKTDA
-30 GESTTSD
+30 GESTASGV
-37 ASLAS
+37 SLAS
-42 VNESS
+42 GSENSS
-47 PELAS
+47 EF
-52 PTVSSAENA
+52 VSSTASSVENA
-61 STDPVSAPVNNN
+61 SSAPVDNS
-73 VGGNIPVSVPH
+73 VGGNIPVSVSH
-84 SSPAMQTSDNQSAE
+84 SSPVMQTSDSQSAE
-98 APAAKIGTE
+98 APVAKIGAET
-107 APKPSPNTEA
+107 PKPSPNTEA
-117 EANAVKVTTV
+117 EANAVKITT
-127 SSVPV
+127 SPSVPV
-132 SSPTSS
+132 SSPASS

-157 PSASPVPSAATNVKP
+157 PSAPPVPSAATNVKP
-172 PTVSSAPAASSTP
+172 PTVSSAPAASSAP

-190 TSTTPSATTASA
+190 TSTTPSAMTASA
-202 APIAATAPAATT
+202 APVAATMPAVTASS
-214 NPPTPAPSSV
+214 PAPTSSA
-224 PLSSSSSPNSVVTP
+224 PPSSPSSPDSGVTP
-238 AAQRLKPAASTV
+238 VVRKPKPAASTV
-250 SISPASTTPAVPS
+250 SVSSISTMSAVPS
-263 APSSPSSSSSS
+263 APSSSSSS
-274 STASPV
+274 STVSSSGSP
-280 DSPGGHKLAVTPAVS
+280 SGHTPAVTPAVS
-295 PSPAAPP
+295 PPLAAPP
-302 ESETVHVSP
+302 ESDTVHVSP

-347 LSGQSGADSVNTDD
+347 LGDQSGADSVNTDD
-361 SANLADKG
+361 SANLADKA
-369 IRRPSTIGGGNN
+369 IRRPSMIGGGNN

-386 LNENNSGVDAPTS
+386 LNENNSSVDAPTS

-405 LLSSVK
+405 LLSSAK

-416 PQNPEGKTNDSS
+416 PQNPESKTNDSS

-461 AAATDDANDGSAA
+461 AAATDDANDGGAA

-492 LDVSEDDPD
+492 LDVSEDDLD

-555 SPRHSPKKDSTESE
+555 SLRHSPKKDSTEPE
-569 PKPMF
+569 PRPMF

>member
-30 GESTTSD
+30 GESTASD
-37 ASLAS
+37 VSLAS
-42 VNESS
+42 GNESS
-47 PELAS
+47 PEFAI

-61 STDPVSAPVNNN
+61 STDPVSVPVNNN
-73 VGGNIPVSVPH
+73 VGGNIPVSVSH
-84 SSPAMQTSDNQSAE
+84 SSPVMQTSGNQSAE
-98 APAAKIGTE
+98 IPAAKIGAE
-107 APKPSPNTEA
+107 ASKPSPNTEV

-127 SSVPV
+127 PSVPV

-138 VPVAASVAGQPSV
+138 APVAASVAGQPSV

-157 PSASPVPSAATNVKP
+157 PSAPPILSAATNVKP
-172 PTVSSAPAASSTP
+172 PTVSSAPAASSAP
-185 VAAPS
+185 VVAPS
-190 TSTTPSATTASA
+190 TSTTPSATTVSA
-202 APIAATAPAATT
+202 APIAVTAPVVTT
-214 NPPTPAPSSV
+214 NSPASVSSASPSS
-224 PLSSSSSPNSVVTP
+224 LSSPDSEVTP
-238 AAQRLKPAASTV
+238 AAQKPKPAASTV
-250 SISPASTTPAVPS
+250 SVSSVSTAPAVPS
-263 APSSPSSSSSS
+263 APPSSSSGSTVSS
-274 STASPV
+274 SVSP
-280 DSPGGHKLAVTPAVS
+280 SGHTPAVTPAVS
-295 PSPAAPP
+295 PPPAAPP
-302 ESETVHVSP
+302 ESDTVHVSP

-347 LSGQSGADSVNTDD
+347 LGDQSGADSANKDD
-361 SANLADKG
+361 SASLADKG
-369 IRRPSTIGGGNN
+369 VRRPSMIGGGNN

-386 LNENNSGVDAPTS
+386 SSESSSSVDTSTS

-405 LLSSVK
+405 LLSSAK

-416 PQNPEGKTNDSS
+416 PQNPESKTNDSP
-428 DTATPVQS
+428 DAATPVQS

-461 AAATDDANDGSAA
+461 AAATDDANDGGAA

-492 LDVSEDDPD
+492 LDVSEDDSD

-546 KKPSDNDDV
+546 KKPGDNDDA
-555 SPRHSPKKDSTESE
+555 SPRHLPKKDSTEPE

>member
-30 GESTTSD
+30 GEDTASGV
-37 ASLAS
+37 SLAS
-42 VNESS
+42 GSENSS
-47 PELAS
+47 EFANS
-52 PTVSSAENA
+52 TVSSAENA
-61 STDPVSAPVNNN
+61 SSAPVDNS
-73 VGGNIPVSVPH
+73 VGGNIPVSVSH
-84 SSPAMQTSDNQSAE
+84 SSPVMQTPDSQDTE

-107 APKPSPNTEA
+107 TPKPSPNTEA
-117 EANAVKVTTV
+117 EANAVKITT
-127 SSVPV
+127 SPSVPV

-157 PSASPVPSAATNVKP
+157 PSASPVPSAATKAKP
-172 PTVSSAPAASSTP
+172 PTVSSAPADSSAP

-202 APIAATAPAATT
+202 APITATAPAATT

-238 AAQRLKPAASTV
+238 VVQKPKPAASTV
-250 SISPASTTPAVPS
+250 SVSSASTTPAAPS
-263 APSSPSSSSSS
+263 APSSSSSGSTVSSS
-274 STASPV
+274 GSP
-280 DSPGGHKLAVTPAVS
+280 SGHAPEVTPAVS
-295 PSPAAPP
+295 PPPAAPP
-302 ESETVHVSP
+302 ESDTVHVSP

-332 LVQQRKMTP
+332 IVQQRKMTP
-341 NTSKAG
+341 NASTSG
-347 LSGQSGADSVNTDD
+347 LGGRSGADSANKDD

-369 IRRPSTIGGGNN
+369 VRRPSMIGGGDN

-386 LNENNSGVDAPTS
+386 SSESNSSVDAPTS
-399 ANPEKS
+399 ANSEKS

-428 DTATPVQS
+428 DVATPVQS

-461 AAATDDANDGSAA
+461 AATDDANDGGAA
-474 IAKNDD
+474 TAKNDD

-546 KKPSDNDDV
+546 KKPSDDDDV
-555 SPRHSPKKDSTESE
+555 SPRHSPKKASTEPE
-569 PKPMF
+569 PRPMF

>member
-42 VNESS
+42 GNESS
-47 PELAS
+47 PEFAI

-73 VGGNIPVSVPH
+73 VGGNIPVSVSH
-84 SSPAMQTSDNQSAE
+84 SSPVMQTFGNQSAE

-117 EANAVKVTTV
+117 EAGAVKVTTV
-127 SSVPV
+127 PSVPV

-138 VPVAASVAGQPSV
+138 APVAASVAGQQSV

-157 PSASPVPSAATNVKP
+157 PSASPVPSAATKAKP
-172 PTVSSAPAASSTP
+172 PTVSSAPAASSAP
-185 VAAPS
+185 VVAPS
-190 TSTTPSATTASA
+190 TSTTPSATTVSA
-202 APIAATAPAATT
+202 APVAATMPAVTASSPAPASS
-214 NPPTPAPSSV
+214 APS
-224 PLSSSSSPNSVVTP
+224 SSSSSPDSGVTP
-238 AAQRLKPAASTV
+238 VLQKPKPAASTISV
-250 SISPASTTPAVPS
+250 SSASTTPAVPS
-263 APSSPSSSSSS
+263 APLSPSSSSSS
-274 STASPV
+274 STAS
-280 DSPGGHKLAVTPAVS
+280 SSGSLSGHTPAVTPAVAS
-295 PSPAAPP
+295 PPAAPP
-302 ESETVHVSP
+302 ESDTVHVSP

-341 NTSKAG
+341 NASTSG
-347 LSGQSGADSVNTDD
+347 LGGQSGADSANKDD

-369 IRRPSTIGGGNN
+369 VRRSSMIGGGNN
-381 LNNIH
+381 LNS
-386 LNENNSGVDAPTS
+386 NEDNSGADTPTS
-399 ANPEKS
+399 ANSEKS
-405 LLSSVK
+405 LLSSAK

-416 PQNPEGKTNDSS
+416 PQNLEGKTNDSS
-428 DTATPVQS
+428 GAATPVQS

-461 AAATDDANDGSAA
+461 AAATDDANDGGAA
-474 IAKNDD
+474 AVKNDD

-521 AAEEADVSSLD
+521 AAEETDVSSLD

-555 SPRHSPKKDSTESE
+555 SPRHLPKKASTEPE

>member
-30 GESTTSD
+30 GDSTASD
-37 ASLAS
+37 TSLAS
-42 VNESS
+42 GNESS
-47 PELAS
+47 PEFAI

-73 VGGNIPVSVPH
+73 VGGNIPVSVSH
-84 SSPAMQTSDNQSAE
+84 SSPAMQTSDSQDAE
-98 APAAKIGTE
+98 ASAAKIGTE

-117 EANAVKVTTV
+117 EANAVKVATV
-127 SSVPV
+127 PSVPV

-138 VPVAASVAGQPSV
+138 APVAASVAGQQSV

-157 PSASPVPSAATNVKP
+157 PSAPPIPSAATNVKS
-172 PTVSSAPAASSTP
+172 PTVSSAPAASSAP
-185 VAAPS
+185 VVAPS

-202 APIAATAPAATT
+202 APVAVTAPVVTT
-214 NPPTPAPSSV
+214 NSPASVSSAPPSS
-224 PLSSSSSPNSVVTP
+224 PSSPDSEVTP
-238 AAQRLKPAASTV
+238 AAQKPKPVASTV
-250 SISPASTTPAVPS
+250 SVSSASTAPAVPS
-263 APSSPSSSSSS
+263 APSSSSSS
-274 STASPV
+274 STASSSDLP
-280 DSPGGHKLAVTPAVS
+280 SGHTPAVTPAVS
-295 PSPAAPP
+295 PPPAASP
-302 ESETVHVSP
+302 ESDTVHVSP

-347 LSGQSGADSVNTDD
+347 LGDQSGADPANTDD
-361 SANLADKG
+361 NANLADKG
-369 IRRPSTIGGGNN
+369 IRRPSMIGGGNN

-386 LNENNSGVDAPTS
+386 SSESNSSVDTSTS
-399 ANPEKS
+399 ASPEKS
-405 LLSSVK
+405 LLSSAK

-428 DTATPVQS
+428 DVATPVQS

-461 AAATDDANDGSAA
+461 ATATDDANYGGAA

-492 LDVSEDDPD
+492 LDVPEDDSD

-555 SPRHSPKKDSTESE
+555 SPRHSPKKDSTEPE

-574 DAASRTSKNFDPKE
+574 DVASRTSKNFDPKE

>member
-42 VNESS
+42 GNESS
-47 PELAS
+47 PEFAI

-73 VGGNIPVSVPH
+73 VGGNIPVSVSH
-84 SSPAMQTSDNQSAE
+84 SSPVVQTSGNQSAE

-117 EANAVKVTTV
+117 EAGAVKVTTV
-127 SSVPV
+127 PSVPV

-138 VPVAASVAGQPSV
+138 APVAASVAGQQSV

-157 PSASPVPSAATNVKP
+157 PSASPVPSAATKAKP
-172 PTVSSAPAASSTP
+172 PTVSSAPAASSAP
-185 VAAPS
+185 VVAPS
-190 TSTTPSATTASA
+190 TSTTPSATTVSA
-202 APIAATAPAATT
+202 APVAATMPAVTASSPAPASS
-214 NPPTPAPSSV
+214 APS
-224 PLSSSSSPNSVVTP
+224 SSSSSPDSGVTP
-238 AAQRLKPAASTV
+238 VLQKPKPAASTISV
-250 SISPASTTPAVPS
+250 SSASTTPAVPS
-263 APSSPSSSSSS
+263 APLSPSSSSSS
-274 STASPV
+274 STAS
-280 DSPGGHKLAVTPAVS
+280 SSGSLSGHTPAVTPAVAS
-295 PSPAAPP
+295 PPAAPP
-302 ESETVHVSP
+302 ESDTVHVSP

-341 NTSKAG
+341 NASTSG
-347 LSGQSGADSVNTDD
+347 LGGQSGADSANKDD

-369 IRRPSTIGGGNN
+369 VRRSSMIGGGNN
-381 LNNIH
+381 LNS
-386 LNENNSGVDAPTS
+386 NEDNSGADTPTS
-399 ANPEKS
+399 ANSEKS
-405 LLSSVK
+405 LLSSAK

-416 PQNPEGKTNDSS
+416 PQNLESKTNDSP
-428 DTATPVQS
+428 DAATPVQS

-492 LDVSEDDPD
+492 LDVPEDDSD

-555 SPRHSPKKDSTESE
+555 SLRHSPKKDSTEPE
-569 PKPMF
+569 PRPMF
-574 DAASRTSKNFDPKE
+574 DAASRTSKNFDSKE

>member
-24 ENKTDA
+24 ESKTDA
-30 GESTTSD
+30 GDSTASET
-37 ASLAS
+37 SLAS
-42 VNESS
+42 GNESN

-52 PTVSSAENA
+52 PTVSSVENA
-61 STDPVSAPVNNN
+61 STDPVSTPVNNN
-73 VGGNIPVSVPH
+73 VGGNVPVSVSH
-84 SSPAMQTSDNQSAE
+84 SSPVMQTFGNQSAE
-98 APAAKIGTE
+98 APAAKIETK
-107 APKPSPNTEA
+107 ASKPSPNTEVG
-117 EANAVKVTTV
+117 ANAVKVTTV
-127 SSVPV
+127 PSVPV

-138 VPVAASVAGQPSV
+138 APVAASVAGQPSV

-157 PSASPVPSAATNVKP
+157 PSVPPVPSAATNVKP
-172 PTVSSAPAASSTP
+172 PIVSSAPAASSAP
-185 VAAPS
+185 VVAPS

-202 APIAATAPAATT
+202 APVAVTAPVVTT
-214 NPPTPAPSSV
+214 NSPASVSSAPPSS
-224 PLSSSSSPNSVVTP
+224 PSSPDSEVTP
-238 AAQRLKPAASTV
+238 AAQKPKPVASTV
-250 SISPASTTPAVPS
+250 SVSSASTAPAVPS
-263 APSSPSSSSSS
+263 APSSSSSS
-274 STASPV
+274 STASSSDLP
-280 DSPGGHKLAVTPAVS
+280 SGHTPAVTPAVS
-295 PSPAAPP
+295 PPPAASP
-302 ESETVHVSP
+302 ESDTVHVSP

-347 LSGQSGADSVNTDD
+347 LGDQSGADPANTDD
-361 SANLADKG
+361 NANLADKG
-369 IRRPSTIGGGNN
+369 IRRPSMIGGGNN

-386 LNENNSGVDAPTS
+386 SSESSSSVDTSTS

-405 LLSSVK
+405 LLSSAK

-428 DTATPVQS
+428 DTATSVQS

-442 PVSPFISN
+442 SVSPFISN

-461 AAATDDANDGSAA
+461 AAATDDANYGGAA

-492 LDVSEDDPD
+492 LDVPEDDSD

>member
-30 GESTTSD
+30 GEDTASGV
-37 ASLAS
+37 SLAS
-42 VNESS
+42 GSENGSEFASS
-47 PELAS
+47 
-52 PTVSSAENA
+52 TVSSVENA
-61 STDPVSAPVNNN
+61 SLDPVSATVNNN
-73 VGGNIPVSVPH
+73 VGDNIPVSVSH
-84 SSPAMQTSDNQSAE
+84 SSPVVQTSGNQSADV
-98 APAAKIGTE
+98 PAAKIGAE
-107 APKPSPNTEA
+107 ASKPSPNTEA

-138 VPVAASVAGQPSV
+138 APVAASVAGQSSV

-157 PSASPVPSAATNVKP
+157 PSASPAPSAATNAKP
-172 PTVSSAPAASSTP
+172 PTVSSAPAASSAP

-190 TSTTPSATTASA
+190 TSTTPPATTASA
-202 APIAATAPAATT
+202 APIAVTAPVVTT
-214 NPPTPAPSSV
+214 NSPASVSLAPPSS
-224 PLSSSSSPNSVVTP
+224 PSSPDSEATP
-238 AAQRLKPAASTV
+238 AAQKPKPAASTV
-250 SISPASTTPAVPS
+250 SVSPASTTPAVPS
-263 APSSPSSSSSS
+263 APPSSSSGSTVSS
-274 STASPV
+274 SVSP
-280 DSPGGHKLAVTPAVS
+280 SGHTPAVTPAVS
-295 PSPAAPP
+295 PPPAVPP
-302 ESETVHVSP
+302 EGDTVHVSP

-347 LSGQSGADSVNTDD
+347 LVDQSGANPANTDD
-361 SANLADKG
+361 NANLADKG
-369 IRRPSTIGGGNN
+369 IRRPSMIGGGNN

-386 LNENNSGVDAPTS
+386 SSESSSSVDTSTS

-405 LLSSVK
+405 LLSSAK

-416 PQNPEGKTNDSS
+416 PQNPESKTNDSP
-428 DTATPVQS
+428 DVATSVQS

-461 AAATDDANDGSAA
+461 AAATDDANYGGAA

-492 LDVSEDDPD
+492 LDVPEDDSD

-546 KKPSDNDDV
+546 KKPGDNDDA
-555 SPRHSPKKDSTESE
+555 SPRHSPKKDSTEPE

>member
-30 GESTTSD
+30 GESTASGV
-37 ASLAS
+37 SLAS
-42 VNESS
+42 GSENSS
-47 PELAS
+47 EF
-52 PTVSSAENA
+52 VSSTASSVENA
-61 STDPVSAPVNNN
+61 SSAPVDNS
-73 VGGNIPVSVPH
+73 VGGNIPVSVSH
-84 SSPAMQTSDNQSAE
+84 SSPVMQTSDSQSAE
-98 APAAKIGTE
+98 APVAKIGAET
-107 APKPSPNTEA
+107 PKPSPNTEA
-117 EANAVKVTTV
+117 EANAVKITT
-127 SSVPV
+127 SPSVPV
-132 SSPTSS
+132 SSPASS

-157 PSASPVPSAATNVKP
+157 PSAPPVPSAATNVKP
-172 PTVSSAPAASSTP
+172 PTVSSAPAASSAP

-190 TSTTPSATTASA
+190 TSTTPSAMTASA
-202 APIAATAPAATT
+202 APVAATMPAVTASS
-214 NPPTPAPSSV
+214 PAPTSSA
-224 PLSSSSSPNSVVTP
+224 PPSSPSSPDSGVTP
-238 AAQRLKPAASTV
+238 VVRKPKPAASTV
-250 SISPASTTPAVPS
+250 SVSSISTMSAVPS
-263 APSSPSSSSSS
+263 APSSSSSS
-274 STASPV
+274 STVSSSGSP
-280 DSPGGHKLAVTPAVS
+280 SGHTPAVTPAVS
-295 PSPAAPP
+295 PPSAAPP
-302 ESETVHVSP
+302 ESDTVHVSP

-347 LSGQSGADSVNTDD
+347 LGDQSGADSVNTDD
-361 SANLADKG
+361 SANLADKA
-369 IRRPSTIGGGNN
+369 IRRPSMIGGGNN

-386 LNENNSGVDAPTS
+386 LNENNSSVDAPTS

-405 LLSSVK
+405 LLSSAK

-416 PQNPEGKTNDSS
+416 PQNPESKTNDSS

-450 VEVEKRPLGTP
+450 VEVEKSPLGTP
-461 AAATDDANDGSAA
+461 AAATDDANDGGAA

-546 KKPSDNDDV
+546 KKPSDNDDA
-555 SPRHSPKKDSTESE
+555 SPRHSPKKDSTEPE

>member
-24 ENKTDA
+24 ESKTDS
-30 GESTTSD
+30 GEGATSD
-37 ASLAS
+37 
-42 VNESS
+42 VNLTSGNENSS
-47 PELAS
+47 EFTS

-73 VGGNIPVSVPH
+73 VGGNIPVSVSH
-84 SSPAMQTSDNQSAE
+84 SSPVVQTSSNQSAE
-98 APAAKIGTE
+98 IPTAKIGAE
-107 APKPSPNTEA
+107 ASKPSPNTEA

-127 SSVPV
+127 PSVPV

-138 VPVAASVAGQPSV
+138 APVAASVAGQPSV
-151 PARSLT
+151 PVRSLT
-157 PSASPVPSAATNVKP
+157 PSAPPVPSAATNVKP
-172 PTVSSAPAASSTP
+172 PTVSSAPAASSAS

-190 TSTTPSATTASA
+190 ISTAPSATTASA
-202 APIAATAPAATT
+202 APITATAPAATT

-224 PLSSSSSPNSVVTP
+224 PLSSSSSPDSGVTP
-238 AAQRLKPAASTV
+238 AAQKPKPAASTV
-250 SISPASTTPAVPS
+250 SVSSVSTAPAVPS
-263 APSSPSSSSSS
+263 APPSSSSGSTVSS
-274 STASPV
+274 SGSP
-280 DSPGGHKLAVTPAVS
+280 SGHTPAVTPAVS
-295 PSPAAPP
+295 PPPAASP
-302 ESETVHVSP
+302 ESDTVHVSP

-347 LSGQSGADSVNTDD
+347 LGDQSGADSANKDD
-361 SANLADKG
+361 STNLADKG
-369 IRRPSTIGGGNN
+369 VHRPSMIGGGNN
-381 LNNIH
+381 LNS
-386 LNENNSGVDAPTS
+386 NEDNSGADTPTS
-399 ANPEKS
+399 ANSEKS
-405 LLSSVK
+405 LLSSAK

-416 PQNPEGKTNDSS
+416 PQNPESKTNDSP
-428 DTATPVQS
+428 DAATPVQS

-555 SPRHSPKKDSTESE
+555 SLRHSPKKDSTESE

>member
-30 GESTTSD
+30 GDSTASD
-37 ASLAS
+37 TSLAS
-42 VNESS
+42 GNESS
-47 PELAS
+47 PEFAI

-73 VGGNIPVSVPH
+73 VGGNIPVSVSH
-84 SSPAMQTSDNQSAE
+84 SSPVMQTSGNQSAE

-107 APKPSPNTEA
+107 APKPSPNNEA
-117 EANAVKVTTV
+117 EAGAVKVTTV
-127 SSVPV
+127 PSVPV

-138 VPVAASVAGQPSV
+138 APVAASVAGQQSV

-157 PSASPVPSAATNVKP
+157 PSAPPIPSAATNVKS
-172 PTVSSAPAASSTP
+172 PTVSSAPAASSAP
-185 VAAPS
+185 VVAPS
-190 TSTTPSATTASA
+190 TSTTPSATTVSA
-202 APIAATAPAATT
+202 APVAVTAPVVTT
-214 NPPTPAPSSV
+214 NSPASASSA
-224 PLSSSSSPNSVVTP
+224 PLSSSSSPDSGVTP
-238 AAQRLKPAASTV
+238 AAQKPKPAASTV

-263 APSSPSSSSSS
+263 APPSSSSGSMVSS
-274 STASPV
+274 SGS
-280 DSPGGHKLAVTPAVS
+280 SSGHTPAVTPAVS
-295 PSPAAPP
+295 PPPAAPP
-302 ESETVHVSP
+302 EGDTVHVSP

-332 LVQQRKMTP
+332 IVQQRKMTP

-347 LSGQSGADSVNTDD
+347 LGDQSGADPANTDD
-361 SANLADKG
+361 NANLADKG
-369 IRRPSTIGGGNN
+369 IRRPSMVGGGNN

-386 LNENNSGVDAPTS
+386 SSESNSSVDTSTS

-405 LLSSVK
+405 LLSSAK

-416 PQNPEGKTNDSS
+416 PQNPESKTNDSP
-428 DTATPVQS
+428 DAATPVQS

-461 AAATDDANDGSAA
+461 AAATDDANDGGAA

-521 AAEEADVSSLD
+521 AAEETDVSSLD

-546 KKPSDNDDV
+546 KKPSDNDDA
-555 SPRHSPKKDSTESE
+555 SPRHLPKKDSTEPE

>member
-42 VNESS
+42 GNESS
-47 PELAS
+47 PEFAI

-61 STDPVSAPVNNN
+61 SPDPVSTPVNNN
-73 VGGNIPVSVPH
+73 VGGNIPVSVSH
-84 SSPAMQTSDNQSAE
+84 SSPVMQTSGNQSADV
-98 APAAKIGTE
+98 PAAKIGSE
-107 APKPSPNTEA
+107 ASRPSPNTEA

-127 SSVPV
+127 PSVPV

-138 VPVAASVAGQPSV
+138 APVAASVAGQPSV
-151 PARSLT
+151 PVRSLT
-157 PSASPVPSAATNVKP
+157 PSAPPVPSAATNVKS
-172 PTVSSAPAASSTP
+172 PTVSSAPAASSAP
-185 VAAPS
+185 VVAPS

-202 APIAATAPAATT
+202 TPVAVTAPVVTT
-214 NPPTPAPSSV
+214 NSSASVSSAPPSS
-224 PLSSSSSPNSVVTP
+224 PSSPDSEVTP
-238 AAQRLKPAASTV
+238 AAQKPKPAASTV
-250 SISPASTTPAVPS
+250 SV
-263 APSSPSSSSSS
+263 SSV
-274 STASPV
+274 STA
-280 DSPGGHKLAVTPAVS
+280 
-295 PSPAAPP
+295 PAAPP
-302 ESETVHVSP
+302 EGDTVHVSP

-347 LSGQSGADSVNTDD
+347 LGDQSGADSANKDD

-369 IRRPSTIGGGNN
+369 VRRPSMIGGGNN

-386 LNENNSGVDAPTS
+386 SSESNSSVDTSTS

-405 LLSSVK
+405 LLSSAK

-416 PQNPEGKTNDSS
+416 PQNPESKTNDSPDVVTS
-428 DTATPVQS
+428 VQS

-461 AAATDDANDGSAA
+461 AAATDDANDGGAA
-474 IAKNDD
+474 TAKNDD

-492 LDVSEDDPD
+492 LDVPEDDPD

-546 KKPSDNDDV
+546 KKPSDNDDA
-555 SPRHSPKKDSTESE
+555 SPRHLPKKDSTEPE

-608 AGGAAAYFLLI
+608 VGGAAAYFLLI

>member
-30 GESTTSD
+30 GDSTASET
-37 ASLAS
+37 SLAS
-42 VNESS
+42 GNESN

-52 PTVSSAENA
+52 PTVSSVENA
-61 STDPVSAPVNNN
+61 STDPAPAPVNNN
-73 VGGNIPVSVPH
+73 VGGNIPVSVSH
-84 SSPAMQTSDNQSAE
+84 SSPAMQTSDSQDAE
-98 APAAKIGTE
+98 ASAAKIGTE

-117 EANAVKVTTV
+117 EANAVKVATV
-127 SSVPV
+127 PSVPV

-138 VPVAASVAGQPSV
+138 APVVASVAGQQSV

-157 PSASPVPSAATNVKP
+157 PSVPPIPSAATNVKS
-172 PTVSSAPAASSTP
+172 PTVSSAPAASSAP
-185 VAAPS
+185 VVAPS
-190 TSTTPSATTASA
+190 TSTTPATTVSA
-202 APIAATAPAATT
+202 ASVAVTAPVVTT
-214 NPPTPAPSSV
+214 NSPASVSSAPPSS
-224 PLSSSSSPNSVVTP
+224 PSSPDSEVTP
-238 AAQRLKPAASTV
+238 AAQKLKPAASTV
-250 SISPASTTPAVPS
+250 SVSSVSTTPAVPS
-263 APSSPSSSSSS
+263 APPSSSSGSTVSS
-274 STASPV
+274 SVSP
-280 DSPGGHKLAVTPAVS
+280 SGHTPAVTPAVS
-295 PSPAAPP
+295 PPPAAPP
-302 ESETVHVSP
+302 EGDTVHVSP

-347 LSGQSGADSVNTDD
+347 LGDQSGADSANKDD

-369 IRRPSTIGGGNN
+369 IRRSSTIGGGNN
-381 LNNIH
+381 LNS
-386 LNENNSGVDAPTS
+386 NEDNSGVDTPTS

-405 LLSSVK
+405 LLSSAK

-416 PQNPEGKTNDSS
+416 PQNPESKTNDSP
-428 DTATPVQS
+428 DAATPVQS

-461 AAATDDANDGSAA
+461 AAATDDANDEGAA

-555 SPRHSPKKDSTESE
+555 SPRHSPKKDSTEPE

>member
-30 GESTTSD
+30 GDSTASD
-37 ASLAS
+37 TSLAS
-42 VNESS
+42 GNESS
-47 PELAS
+47 PEFAI

-73 VGGNIPVSVPH
+73 VGGNIPVSVSH
-84 SSPAMQTSDNQSAE
+84 SSPAMQTSDSQDAE
-98 APAAKIGTE
+98 ASAAKIGTE

-117 EANAVKVTTV
+117 EANAVKVATV
-127 SSVPV
+127 PSVPV

-138 VPVAASVAGQPSV
+138 APVAASVAGQQSV

-157 PSASPVPSAATNVKP
+157 PSAPPIPSAATNVKS
-172 PTVSSAPAASSTP
+172 PTVSSAPAASSAP
-185 VAAPS
+185 VVAPS

-202 APIAATAPAATT
+202 TPVAVTAPVVTT
-214 NPPTPAPSSV
+214 NSPASVSSAPPSS
-224 PLSSSSSPNSVVTP
+224 PSSPDSEVTP
-238 AAQRLKPAASTV
+238 AAQKPKPVASTV
-250 SISPASTTPAVPS
+250 SVSSASTAPAVPS
-263 APSSPSSSSSS
+263 APSSSSSS
-274 STASPV
+274 STASSSDLP
-280 DSPGGHKLAVTPAVS
+280 SGHTPAVTPAVS
-295 PSPAAPP
+295 PPPAASP
-302 ESETVHVSP
+302 ESDTVHVSP

-347 LSGQSGADSVNTDD
+347 LGDQSGADPANTDD
-361 SANLADKG
+361 NANLADKG
-369 IRRPSTIGGGNN
+369 IRRPSMIGGGNN

-386 LNENNSGVDAPTS
+386 SSESSSSVDTSTS

-405 LLSSVK
+405 LLSSAK

-428 DTATPVQS
+428 DVATPVQS

-442 PVSPFISN
+442 SVSPFISN

-461 AAATDDANDGSAA
+461 AAATDDANYGGAA

-492 LDVSEDDPD
+492 LDVPEDDSD

>member
-30 GESTTSD
+30 GDSTASD
-37 ASLAS
+37 TSLAS
-42 VNESS
+42 GNESS
-47 PELAS
+47 SELAS
-52 PTVSSAENA
+52 PTVSSVENA
-61 STDPVSAPVNNN
+61 SPDPVSAPVNNN
-73 VGGNIPVSVPH
+73 VGGNIPVSVSH
-84 SSPAMQTSDNQSAE
+84 SSPVVQTSGNQSAE

-117 EANAVKVTTV
+117 EAGAVKVTTV
-127 SSVPV
+127 PSVPV

-138 VPVAASVAGQPSV
+138 APVAASVAGQPSV
-151 PARSLT
+151 PARSLA
-157 PSASPVPSAATNVKP
+157 PSAPPVPSAATNVKP
-172 PTVSSAPAASSTP
+172 PTVSSASVASSAP

-190 TSTTPSATTASA
+190 TSTTPATTTSEVPVATTA
-202 APIAATAPAATT
+202 PTVTT
-214 NPPTPAPSSV
+214 NSPASVSSA
-224 PLSSSSSPNSVVTP
+224 PLSSPSSPDSEVTP
-238 AAQRLKPAASTV
+238 AAQKPKPAASTV
-250 SISPASTTPAVPS
+250 SVSSVSTAPSVPS
-263 APSSPSSSSSS
+263 APLSSSSGSTVSS
-274 STASPV
+274 SG
-280 DSPGGHKLAVTPAVS
+280 SPGGYTPAVTPAVS
-295 PSPAAPP
+295 PPPVAPP
-302 ESETVHVSP
+302 ESDTVHVSP

-347 LSGQSGADSVNTDD
+347 LGDQSGTDSANKDD
-361 SANLADKG
+361 STNLADKG
-369 IRRPSTIGGGNN
+369 VRRPSMIGGGNN

-386 LNENNSGVDAPTS
+386 SSESSSSVDTSTS

-405 LLSSVK
+405 LLSSAK

-428 DTATPVQS
+428 DVATSVQS

-442 PVSPFISN
+442 SVSPFISN

-461 AAATDDANDGSAA
+461 AAATDDANDGGAA
-474 IAKNDD
+474 TAKNDD

-546 KKPSDNDDV
+546 KKPSDNDDA
-555 SPRHSPKKDSTESE
+555 SPRHSPKKDSTEPE

>member
-24 ENKTDA
+24 ENKTDT
-30 GESTTSD
+30 GEDTASGV
-37 ASLAS
+37 SLAS
-42 VNESS
+42 GSENSS
-47 PELAS
+47 EFAS
-52 PTVSSAENA
+52 STASSVENA
-61 STDPVSAPVNNN
+61 SSAPVNNS
-73 VGGNIPVSVPH
+73 VGGNIPVSVSH
-84 SSPAMQTSDNQSAE
+84 SSPVMQTSDSQDTE

-107 APKPSPNTEA
+107 TPKPSPNTEV
-117 EANAVKVTTV
+117 EANAVKITT
-127 SSVPV
+127 SPSVPV

-138 VPVAASVAGQPSV
+138 IPVAASVAGQPSV

-157 PSASPVPSAATNVKP
+157 PSAPPVPSAATNVKP
-172 PTVSSAPAASSTP
+172 PTVSSAPAASSAP

-190 TSTTPSATTASA
+190 TSTTPPATTASA
-202 APIAATAPAATT
+202 APIVVTAPVVTT
-214 NPPTPAPSSV
+214 NSPASVSSAPPSS
-224 PLSSSSSPNSVVTP
+224 PSSPDSEVTP
-238 AAQRLKPAASTV
+238 AAQKPKPAASTV
-250 SISPASTTPAVPS
+250 SV
-263 APSSPSSSSSS
+263 SS
-274 STASPV
+274 
-280 DSPGGHKLAVTPAVS
+280 VS
-295 PSPAAPP
+295 PPPAAPP
-302 ESETVHVSP
+302 ESDTVHVSP

-347 LSGQSGADSVNTDD
+347 LGDQSGADSANKDD

-369 IRRPSTIGGGNN
+369 IRRPSMIGGGNN

-386 LNENNSGVDAPTS
+386 SSESNSSVDTSTS
-399 ANPEKS
+399 ASPEKS
-405 LLSSVK
+405 LLSSAK

-428 DTATPVQS
+428 DVATPVQS

-461 AAATDDANDGSAA
+461 AVATDDANDGDAA

-546 KKPSDNDDV
+546 KKPSDNDDA
-555 SPRHSPKKDSTESE
+555 SSRHSPKKDSTEPE